1 MWPTTGAAAMKIAT
15 HGSKRAA
22 AIAAGTY
29 PLSMSQMSTATPAF
43 LPSTR
48 NTLVVPTLPDPCW
61 RTSTP

>member
-1 MWPTTGAAAMKIAT
+1 MWPTTGAAAMKIAAQ
-15 HGSKRAA
+15 GVKSAA
-22 AIAAGTY
+22 AIAAGMY
-29 PLSMSQMSTATPAF
+29 PLRMSQTMTTVPAF